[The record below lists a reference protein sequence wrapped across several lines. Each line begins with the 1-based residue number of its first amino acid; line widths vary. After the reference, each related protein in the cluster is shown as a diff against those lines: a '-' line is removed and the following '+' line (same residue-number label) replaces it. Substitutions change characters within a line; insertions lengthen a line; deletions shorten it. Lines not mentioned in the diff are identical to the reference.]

1 LFVGKFFANDLLW
14 FSHFTKTLE
23 LPTNLSRSLAL
34 AIPLRRLAVGASA
47 AWAAPIA
54 ATVYEDGII
63 LTSVFDARISWHHA
77 LILAVTIVGMV
88 VIGRICVPALR

>member
-1 LFVGKFFANDLLW
+1 MMIISGF
-14 FSHFTKTLE
+14 H
-23 LPTNLSRSLAL
+23 SLAHDP
-34 AIPLRRLAVGASA
+34 APITVMTARYPLRRLAVGASA

-54 ATVYEDGII
+54 ATVYEDGI